1 MYISLCEKIFVLYE
15 TFWGM
20 KLYQRNSDYI
30 GDFQNISA
38 QLELYQ
44 RFFKYIDLS
53 TKNDNN
59 SDLYNKKGGSK
70 IRFGT
75 TFSLLHSNV

>member
-1 MYISLCEKIFVLYE
+1 MYISLCEKTFVLSE
-15 TFWGM
+15 TFWYM

-30 GDFQNISA
+30 GDFSNISA

-53 TKNDNN
+53 TKNDKN
-59 SDLYNKKGGSK
+59 SSLFNKKSGSK
-70 IRFGT
+70 IHFGT
-75 TFSLLHSNV
+75 TFPLLHSNM